1 MNERYKRLV
10 YEMNNLQHK
19 IEVAEETNRKYDEY
33 HDKYFKLTKSMNLG
47 VIYRTRLE
55 NLLLRCKTEYS
66 KFREDRLSFL
76 EEAIQESFD
85 SIFPD
90 EKIIP
95 KLEYEPYRGKNVA
108 KLKLIVPD
116 GYGGE
121 STLQSKNASGLQK
134 QLISFLGAV
143 TVCDLLGLN
152 KIFIDEAFG
161 NSSTENKQKLGKIL
175 QVYSESGMQV
185 FLISQ
190 DVSLYQDLTRR
201 EIHIEKSV
209 VPNKMGVTKVK
220 EIKDWR

>member
-1 MNERYKRLV
+1 MYDTQQ
-10 YEMNNLQHK
+10 LQMK
-19 IEVAEETNRKYDEY
+19 IERAEETNRKYDEY
-33 HDKYFKLTKSMNLG
+33 SAKYNKLSDALKMG
-47 VIYRTRLE
+47 VAYRDRLE
-55 NLLLRCKTEYS
+55 KLLLRCEKEYS
-66 KFREDRLSFL
+66 NFRKERLSFL
-76 EEAIQESFD
+76 EEAIQDSFD

-95 KLEYEPYRGKNVA
+95 KLEYEPYRGKSVA
-108 KLKLIVPD
+108 KLRLIVPD

-121 STLQSKNASGLQK
+121 DCIQSKNASGLQK

-152 KIFIDEAFG
+152 KIFVDEAFG

-175 QVYSESGMQV
+175 EVYSESGMQV

-190 DVSLYQDLTRR
+190 DVSLYQDLPRR
-201 EIHIEKSV
+201 EIHIDKRV
-209 VPNKMGVTKVK
+209 VPNKMGVTYVK